1 MDVKKLILKKLAK
14 KKTIRVADIVKA
26 TGFSRAYINR
36 FFQELRDEGKVLLLG
51 KANQAQYALIKSA
64 KAAKKTLLTAR
75 RILKNKDLSE
85 DLVLDEIKKDTGIF
99 LTLPKNVIA
108 ILDYA
113 FTEMLNNAIEHSNS
127 SKIEIVIKKDSSG
140 VRFEVVDF
148 GIGIFN
154 HLMKK
159 KSLKSEFEAIQDL
172 LKGKQTTA
180 PQEHSGEGIFFTSK
194 VADILTI
201 QSSKKKLIF
210 HNVLNDVFIKNTK
223 PIRGTKVTFFISL
236 KSKRKLS
243 KIFKEYSG
251 NSYEFSKTKVIVR
264 LYKMGTDYI
273 SRSQARRILSGLD
286 SFRKITLD
294 FSEVETVGQ
303 AFVDEVFRI
312 WQYKHPKID
321 IVPQNVNENI
331 AFMIN
336 RTLEGKRKI

>member
-1 MDVKKLILKKLAK
+1 MNIKKLILRQLTKKG
-14 KKTIRVADIVKA
+14 TIKVADVVEI

-51 KANQAQYALIKSA
+51 KANRAQYVLIKSA

-99 LTLPKNVIA
+99 LPLPKNVIA

-251 NSYEFSKTKVIVR
+251 NSYEFSKTKVI
-264 LYKMGTDYI
+264 
-273 SRSQARRILSGLD
+273 
-286 SFRKITLD
+286 
-294 FSEVETVGQ
+294 
-303 AFVDEVFRI
+303 
-312 WQYKHPKID
+312 
-321 IVPQNVNENI
+321 
-331 AFMIN
+331 
-336 RTLEGKRKI
+336 